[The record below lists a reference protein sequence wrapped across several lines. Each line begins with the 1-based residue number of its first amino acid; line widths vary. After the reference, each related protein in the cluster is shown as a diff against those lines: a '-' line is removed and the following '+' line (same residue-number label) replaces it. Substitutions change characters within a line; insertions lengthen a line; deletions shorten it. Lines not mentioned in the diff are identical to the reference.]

1 MPLNVRILESVNP
14 WWATGV
20 LPERY
25 ANTVPREVLPAL
37 MRGLSSSRVTLMLG
51 PRRVGKTV
59 LLHQLVGL
67 LLHAGIGARNIVY
80 LSADDPVLGDSATLL
95 PEVVEYVT
103 RPEVVPPHA
112 GEELREPDLT
122 YLLMDE
128 VHALPDWPRLVKS
141 YVDREAPI
149 VFVLSSS
156 AGAALHKG
164 ARESLAGRAQDLA
177 LLPFS
182 LAEFATHRDSL
193 ATGLLQTAA
202 AMWQDEGVGPVAARR
217 AERLLAIQ
225 KESRGLGPE
234 LDRLTHDYLRLGGFP
249 EYLSEEDEYRRA
261 RYFAET
267 VIERVIYQDVP
278 AISQIRSPF
287 LMRELLSILLA
298 RGPGI
303 INIAR
308 LSSDFGVSH
317 ITVAEY
323 LRIIHVTM
331 LNFILDRYA
340 ATPAGRQRGA
350 KKSVPVDPGLVT
362 ALSGWDMRGQN
373 ARGYEGMLAEVVV
386 HAWLRRHQSGFEIL
400 HWRQSETREVDF
412 VITHPGA
419 VMPIEVKWRPQV
431 RTRALTG
438 MDEFTRHYRP
448 GFCLTVTRDT
458 FETVGERTSVP
469 LWMLG

>member
-20 LPERY
+20 LPARY
-25 ANTVPREVLPAL
+25 ANTVPRETLPAL
-37 MRGLSSSRVTLMLG
+37 MQGLSPSRVTLVLG

-59 LLHQLVGL
+59 LLHQLVDL
-67 LLHAGIGARNIVY
+67 LLRKGVGRRNIVY
-80 LSADDPVLGDSATLL
+80 LSADDPVLGDPATLL
-95 PEVVEYVT
+95 PEVIDYLTHSDGVLP
-103 RPEVVPPHA
+103 RA
-112 GEELREPDLT
+112 KEELLEPSLT
-122 YLLMDE
+122 YLLIDE
-128 VHALPDWPRLVKS
+128 VHAIPDWPRLVKG
-141 YVDREAPI
+141 YVDRAAPI

-182 LAEFATHRDSL
+182 LAEFAAYRGSVAAD
-193 ATGLLQTAA
+193 LLQAA
-202 AMWQDEGVGPVAARR
+202 SAMWRDEGVGPVVARR
-217 AERLLAIQ
+217 AERLVAIQ
-225 KESRGLGPE
+225 AESKGLGSE

-249 EYLSEEDEYRRA
+249 EYLSEEDDYRRA

-287 LMRELLSILLA
+287 LMRELLSILLS

-323 LRIIHVTM
+323 LRIINVTM

-362 ALSGWDMRGQN
+362 ALSGWDMQGQN
-373 ARGYEGMLAEVVV
+373 ARGYEGLLAEVVV
-386 HAWLRRHQSGFEIL
+386 HAWLRRHQSGFEVL
-400 HWRQSETREVDF
+400 HWRESETKEVDF
-412 VITHPGA
+412 VIAQPGA
-419 VMPIEVKWRPQV
+419 VMPIEVKWRPQA
-431 RTRALTG
+431 RTRGLTG
-438 MDEFTRHYRP
+438 MDEFTRHYQP
-448 GFCLTVTRDT
+448 SFSLTVTRDS
-458 FETVGERTSVP
+458 FEVAAERASVP

>member
-20 LPERY
+20 LPARY
-25 ANTVPREVLPAL
+25 ANTIPRESLPAL
-37 MRGLSSSRVTLMLG
+37 MRGLSPSRVTLVLG

-67 LLHAGIGARNIVY
+67 LLGTGIAPQNIVY
-80 LSADDPVLGDSATLL
+80 LSADDPILGDPATLL
-95 PEVVEYVT
+95 PEVIEYLT
-103 RPEVVPPHA
+103 SADETLSRSSNEPHESA
-112 GEELREPDLT
+112 PI
-122 YLLMDE
+122 YLLADE
-128 VHALPDWPRLVKS
+128 IHAVSDWQRLVKG
-141 YVDREAPI
+141 YVDRGAPI

-182 LAEFATHRDSL
+182 LAEFAAYRGSVAAD
-193 ATGLLQTAA
+193 LLRAA
-202 AMWQDEGVGPVAARR
+202 AAVWQDEGVGPVVERR
-217 AERLLAIQ
+217 AARLLAIDA
-225 KESRGLGPE
+225 ESKGLGPE
-234 LDRLTHDYLRLGGFP
+234 LDRLTHGYLRLGGFP
-249 EYLSEEDEYRRA
+249 EYLSEEDTHRRT

-278 AISQIRSPF
+278 AIAQIRSPF
-287 LMRELLSILLA
+287 LMRELLSMLLS

-340 ATPAGRQRGA
+340 STPAGRQRGA

-362 ALSGWDMRGQN
+362 ALSGWDMQGQN
-373 ARGYEGMLAEVVV
+373 ARGYEGLLAEVVV

-400 HWRQSETREVDF
+400 HWRESETKEVDF
-412 VITHPGA
+412 VIARPGA
-419 VMPIEVKWRPQV
+419 LMPIEVKWRPQP
-431 RTRALTG
+431 RTRRLTG
-438 MDEFTRHYRP
+438 MDEFTRHYQP
-448 GFCLTVTRDT
+448 SFSLTVTRDS
-458 FETVGERTSVP
+458 FELAAERARVP